1 MVASNQK
8 VVPFTENATTHS
20 ESTSTSEITTAPS
33 INSIESI
40 ESSTATAALPT
51 FAATSEISP
60 LHLPSDAL
68 KLPSTTYQPEYFA
81 FTLPESLLEH
91 SPEQTV
97 SSKINPRSLVLA
109 AFHALLYRYTQQ
121 DTISLDL
128 TISDQHQNYT
138 TAVFTPV
145 DSELVVKDL
154 VAQLEQTLQLHLKT
168 NLHETLAPRSPLP
181 ISITFINHFLE
192 DETHWLASF
201 LPTPESTSSPD
212 LHLLILQQAHT
223 ISGILRYNANL
234 FKPDTIKRLAGHLQV
249 LVAGM
254 IADPGTTIAQLPL
267 LTQAELDQLLVTW
280 QTPTVDYRQTAVHH
294 YIEAHAVQQPDA
306 IAVTFKEQSL
316 TYAAL
321 NDRANQLAHYLHQMG
336 VGAEVRVAVCVEPSL
351 EVAVS
356 LLGIFKAGGVYVP
369 LDPTYPSARLTT
381 ILEDTQPQVLLT
393 QSHLLP
399 NLPALAN
406 HIFCLD
412 TDWETLQSQPSHN
425 PGTEITPE
433 QTAYLVYTSGTTGK
447 PKGVMASHS
456 NLIHY
461 LLVAQEQF
469 GFNAQDIIPA
479 IARFTFSITFFELLS
494 PLVAGGTLLLL
505 ERDHI
510 LDFKRLAQTLTQVS
524 VIHTSP
530 SLMRKL
536 LTYIKENGLD
546 IHRFP
551 NLRHASCG
559 GDLVPADLLETM
571 KSVFRQA
578 EIYVIYGCSEVSC
591 MACAYPVPHH
601 QKVTKSQVGKPFN
614 NVTVRL
620 YDPQHNLVPIG
631 VAGEIY
637 ISGAGI
643 TKGYLHQA
651 ELTQEK
657 FVTIDHQRFYRTGDL
672 GRFDAQGN
680 LEILGRSDFQIKLRG
695 IRIELGDIETTLR
708 QIPGVRE
715 GIVVDREVQGE
726 KSLVAYVVLDPVAPP
741 TIAEMRHSL
750 QMKLPDYMVP
760 AAFMVLE
767 AMPVN
772 INQKID
778 RRALPAPTFS
788 RSELEQPAYV
798 APQTELEVLL
808 AKTWAEVLGFEQ
820 IGIHDDFFAL
830 GGHSLMAAQVIY
842 RLQDALSLEIPI
854 SRLFELPTIV
864 ALAEHLTILKQQPD
878 GDRSGL
884 TPITPIQRANDLPL
898 SSAQSRLWFLSQL
911 EEGIAYNIPLALK
924 LDGALSITALERSLT
939 EIARRHETLR
949 TTFPVVQGIPVQRIL
964 PPQAV
969 AVPMIDLETIPADR
983 QMAEVQQLMQ
993 TEAQRRFNLAIE
1005 RPFRCT
1011 LLRLEATTYVLLV
1024 TMHHIASDGWSLG
1037 VFRRE
1042 LATLYTAFFQG
1053 AASPLAELPIQYADF
1068 SYWQQQRLQAATQ
1081 KPQLAY
1087 WKQQLAGAPPLLEL
1101 PTDRPRPPIQSFRGG
1116 TEFFLLDATL
1126 TQQLKAFSQQSG
1138 VTLFM
1143 TLLGALATLLSRYSK
1158 HQDIVIGSPIANR
1171 NRVELEP
1178 LIGFFI
1184 NLLALRI
1191 DLSGDPQF
1199 TELLKRVRQVALA
1212 AYANQDTPFEQLV
1225 EALQLERNL
1234 SHSPLFQ
1241 VLFILQNSPT
1251 DPTNLPGLTLN
1262 TLQVESGT
1270 AKYDITLMM
1279 EETEAGIIAEFE
1291 YNQDLFDRATIRRMV
1306 GHFQTLLQGI
1316 VTEPEQPIS
1325 ALPLLTAVE
1334 HQQVLVDWNQTALAY
1349 PPEAC
1354 IHQLFESQVQ
1364 RTPEAI
1370 AMVFEHQHLTY
1381 RELNDRANQVAHYLT
1396 TFGVGPEVIVGICLE
1411 RSLDMVVGLLGI
1423 LKAGGSYVPLD
1434 PAYPQDRLAYM
1445 IEDSQ
1450 LPVLLTQQALRQ
1462 QFADQPVQI
1471 VCMDTDGSTIAE
1483 QPTTNLG
1490 TGVAADNLAYT
1501 IYTSGSTGKP
1511 KGVQICHRTAVN
1523 FLNSM
1528 QLQPGLTE
1536 QDVLLAVTTISFD
1549 IAVLELYLPLMVGAR
1564 AVLATRTVAAD
1575 AKRLSELLAQS
1586 GATVMQA
1593 TPATWQMLLA
1603 GGWQG
1608 DRRLKMLCGGEAM
1621 SRKLADQLLE
1631 RGGSLWNMYGPTETT
1646 VWSAACEIR
1655 PGTGAIPVAG
1665 PIANTQIYVL
1675 AESSYPAAGSVHPV
1689 PVGIPG
1695 EVHIGGDGLARGYLN
1710 RPELTKSR
1718 FIPDPFSDRPEARLY
1733 KTGDLARFRPDGSLE
1748 FLGRIDHQ
1756 VKVRGFR
1763 IELGEIEA
1771 VLSRYPLIK
1780 QGVVVVREDIPGD
1793 QRLVAYFT
1801 TKGDT
1806 IPAVQAIRQFLKE
1819 QLPDYM
1825 VPSTFVRLEALP
1837 LTPNGKVDRRALPTP
1852 DTALVADASETFVAP
1867 RDHIEQQLAEIWQEV
1882 LQVPEIG
1889 IHDNFFE
1896 LGGHSLSAV
1905 RVWAKVEAA
1914 FGKNLPI
1921 TTFLQ
1926 SPTIA
1931 ELAPVLQQTD
1941 SEENFG
1947 DLVPL
1952 QLGGDKPPLFCLYGI
1967 LLYRELAQ
1975 QCDPDQPVY
1984 SVYLQEEIDLVKTGK
1999 IDQHNSIFSSIP
2011 KIAERY
2017 LQAIRTLQPHGPYYL
2032 AGESFGGVI
2041 AFEIAQQLQAIGEEV
2056 ALIALFDSKAPLC
2069 HNHLSRRQRLKLH
2082 GKLLL
2087 QQGPSYITQK
2097 VQNNLESLQKKLS
2110 TRLSRVSQRLPLT
2123 AKSAPSESAGNT
2135 PPEDIRQAV
2144 RDRAIQTYAP
2154 QPYSGRAVLFRAL
2167 ERDAFDYSDRCMG
2180 WSTFTEQLEIFDVPG
2195 DHLGILQQPNVSV
2208 LAKKLQTYLG

>member
-1 MVASNQK
+1 MVASNHK
-8 VVPFTENATTHS
+8 VVSFNETAVNSS
-20 ESTSTSEITTAPS
+20 ETAS
-33 INSIESI
+33 R
-40 ESSTATAALPT
+40 TAIAHPQTLP
-51 FAATSEISP
+51 ATSEFSP
-60 LHLPSDAL
+60 LQLPGDVL
-68 KLPSTTYQPEYFA
+68 KLPTTTYQPEYFA
-81 FTLPESLLEH
+81 FTLPECLVECLPQASSKGSQRSLL
-91 SPEQTV
+91 
-97 SSKINPRSLVLA
+97 LA

-121 DTISLDL
+121 ETIGLDL
-128 TISDQHQNYT
+128 TIADQHQDYT
-138 TAVFTPV
+138 
-145 DSELVVKDL
+145 SEIYTHINGQATVRELIERFAHTLQHFSSQL
-154 VAQLEQTLQLHLKT
+154 VANQSLTD
-168 NLHETLAPRSPLP
+168 RSALP
-181 ISITFINHFLE
+181 IAITFIDHFLE
-192 DETHWLASF
+192 DEAHWLAGFPPHS
-201 LPTPESTSSPD
+201 ESLNNPD

-254 IADPGTTIAQLPL
+254 VDNHDATIAQLPL
-267 LTQAELDQLLVTW
+267 LTQAELEQLLLAWNSPTIDYP
-280 QTPTVDYRQTAVHH
+280 QTPVHY
-294 YIEAHAVQQPDA
+294 YIETHAVQQPEA
-306 IAVTFKEQSL
+306 IAVTFKDQSL
-316 TYAAL
+316 TYATL
-321 NDRANQLAHYLHQMG
+321 NQRANQLAHYLHQMG
-336 VGAEVRVAVCVEPSL
+336 VGAEGRVAVCVEPSL

-381 ILEDTQPQVLLT
+381 ILEDVQPQVLLT

-399 NLPALAN
+399 NLPALAE

-412 TDWETLQSQPSHN
+412 TDWETLQSQPTHN
-425 PGTEITPE
+425 PNPEITPD
-433 QTAYLVYTSGTTGK
+433 QTAYLIYTSGTTGK

-469 GFNAQDIIPA
+469 GFNSQDVMPA

-494 PLVAGGTLLLL
+494 PLVAGGTLMLL

-510 LDFKRLAQTLTQVS
+510 LDFKRLAHTLTQVS

-536 LTYIKENGLD
+536 LAYIKENSFEVP
-546 IHRFP
+546 RFP
-551 NLRHASCG
+551 QLRHASCG
-559 GDLVPADLLETM
+559 GDMVPADLLETM
-571 KSVFRQA
+571 KTVFRQA

-591 MACAYPVPHH
+591 MACAYPVPRYSV
-601 QKVTKSQVGKPFN
+601 VTKSLVGKPFN

-620 YDPQHNLVPIG
+620 YDLQQNLVPIG
-631 VAGEIY
+631 VAGDIFV
-637 ISGAGI
+637 SGMGI

-651 ELTQEK
+651 ELTQENYIM
-657 FVTIDHQRFYRTGDL
+657 VDHQRFYRTGDV
-672 GRFDAQGN
+672 GRFDANGN

-715 GIVVDREVQGE
+715 GVVVDREVHGE
-726 KSLVAYVVLDPVAPP
+726 KSLVAYVVLEQEAPP
-741 TIAEMRHSL
+741 TIADMRHFL
-750 QMKLPDYMVP
+750 QERLPDYMVP
-760 AAFMVLE
+760 AAFVVLE
-767 AMPVN
+767 AMPLNV
-772 INQKID
+772 NQKID
-778 RRALPAPTFS
+778 RQALPDPTFS
-788 RSELEQPAYV
+788 RSELEHSAYV
-798 APQTELEVLL
+798 APRTELEELL
-808 AKTWAEVLGFEQ
+808 AQTWIEVLGFEQ
-820 IGIHDDFFAL
+820 VSVHDDFFAL

-842 RLQDALSLEIPI
+842 RLQDALNLEIPI
-854 SRLFELPTIV
+854 NRLFELPTIA
-864 ALAEHLTILKQQPD
+864 ALADYLTTLKQQSTD
-878 GDRSGL
+878 GCPGL
-884 TPITPIQRANDLPL
+884 APIIPIQRANDLPL

-939 EIARRHETLR
+939 EIARRHEALR
-949 TTFPVVQGIPVQRIL
+949 TTFPSVQGRPVQRIL
-964 PPQAV
+964 PPQPV
-969 AVPMIDLETIPADR
+969 VVPIIDLQSIPAER
-983 QMAEVQQLMQ
+983 QMAEVQQLAQ
-993 TEAQRRFNLAIE
+993 EEAQRRFNLAID
-1005 RPFRCT
+1005 RPLRCT
-1011 LLRLEATTYVLLV
+1011 LLRLEATVHVLLV
-1024 TMHHIASDGWSLG
+1024 TMHHIASDGWSLS

-1068 SYWQQQRLQAATQ
+1068 SHWQQQRLQAPTQ
-1081 KPQLAY
+1081 PQQLAY
-1087 WKQQLAGAPPLLEL
+1087 WQQQLAGAPPLLEL

-1116 TEFFLLDATL
+1116 TEFFKLDPSL
-1126 TQQLKAFSQQSG
+1126 TQQLKTFSQRSG
-1138 VTLFM
+1138 ATLFM
-1143 TLLGALATLLSRYSK
+1143 TLLAGLATLLSRYSK

-1199 TELLKRVRQVALA
+1199 SELLKRVRQVALD
-1212 AYANQDTPFEQLV
+1212 AYAHQDVPFEQLV
-1225 EALQLERNL
+1225 EALQPERNS

-1251 DPTNLPGLTLN
+1251 DPANLPGLTLN
-1262 TLQVESGT
+1262 PFQVESGT

-1316 VTEPEQPIS
+1316 VAEPSQPIS
-1325 ALPLLTAVE
+1325 ALPLLTAAE
-1334 HQQVLVDWNQTALAY
+1334 TQQVLVDWNQTALEY

-1354 IHQLFESQVQ
+1354 IHQLFESQVE
-1364 RTPEAI
+1364 RTPDAI
-1370 AMVFEHQHLTY
+1370 AMVFEQSHLTY
-1381 RELNDRANQVAHYLT
+1381 RELNDRANQLAHYLQ

-1411 RSLDMVVGLLGI
+1411 RSLEMVVGLLGI

-1434 PAYPQDRLAYM
+1434 PAYPHDRLSYM

-1450 LPVLLTQQALRQ
+1450 LPVLLTQQALRD
-1462 QFADQPVQI
+1462 QFSAQPVQV
-1471 VCMDTDGSTIAE
+1471 VCIDTDWQAIA
-1483 QPTTNLG
+1483 QRPTTNLDS
-1490 TGVAADNLAYT
+1490 GVVAENLAYT

-1511 KGVQICHRTAVN
+1511 KGVQICHHTAVN

-1528 QLQPGLTE
+1528 RLQPGLTE
-1536 QDVLLAVTTISFD
+1536 QDILLAVTTISFD

-1564 AVLATRTVAAD
+1564 AILATRTVAAD
-1575 AKRLSELLAQS
+1575 AKRLSDLLAQS
-1586 GATVMQA
+1586 GATMMQA
-1593 TPATWQMLLA
+1593 TPATWQMLLT

-1621 SRKLADQLLE
+1621 SRNLADQLLE
-1631 RGGSLWNMYGPTETT
+1631 RGSSLWNMYGPTETT
-1646 VWSAACEIR
+1646 VWSAACAVK
-1655 PGTGAIPVAG
+1655 PGTGSVPVAG

-1675 AESSYPAAGSVHPV
+1675 AESSYPTAGSVHPV

-1710 RPELTKSR
+1710 RPELTNSR
-1718 FIPDPFSDRPEARLY
+1718 FIPDPFSDRPGSRLY

-1756 VKVRGFR
+1756 VKLRGFR

-1780 QGVVVVREDIPGD
+1780 QGVVVVREDVPGD

-1801 TKGDT
+1801 AKGDT
-1806 IPAVQAIRQFLKE
+1806 VPTSQAMRQFLKE

-1825 VPSTFVRLEALP
+1825 VPSTFVKLESLP
-1837 LTPNGKVDRRALPTP
+1837 LTPNGKVDRRALPIP
-1852 DTALVADASETFVAP
+1852 TAALTTDPGENFVAP
-1867 RDHIEQQLAEIWQEV
+1867 RDEMERQLVEIWQEV
-1882 LQVPEIG
+1882 LQVPSIG

-1905 RVWAKVEAA
+1905 RAWAKVEDV

-1921 TTFLQ
+1921 TTLLQ
-1926 SPTIA
+1926 APTIA
-1931 ELAPVLQQTD
+1931 ELSPLLQNANN
-1941 SEENFG
+1941 EENFG

-1952 QLGGDKPPLFCLYGI
+1952 RLGGNKPPLFCLYGI
-1967 LLYRELAQ
+1967 LLYRELAE

-1984 SVYLQEEIDLVKTGK
+1984 GVYLQEEVDLVKTGK
-1999 IDQHNSIFSSIP
+1999 IDQQNSIFSSVP

-2032 AGESFGGVI
+2032 AGESFGGIV
-2041 AFEIAQQLQAIGEEV
+2041 AFEMAQQLQRLGEEV
-2056 ALIALFDSKAPLC
+2056 ALVALLDSTAPI
-2069 HNHLSRRQRLKLH
+2069 HNNNLSRRQRLLLH
-2082 GKLLL
+2082 GKLLW
-2087 QQGPSYITQK
+2087 QQGPSYISQK
-2097 VQNNLESLQKKLS
+2097 AKKGLTALQQKLS
-2110 TRLSRVSQRLPLT
+2110 TPLNRLFQRLPIEETSLSFEPGD
-2123 AKSAPSESAGNT
+2123 AMPQ
-2135 PPEDIRQAV
+2135 DIRQQV
-2144 RDRAIQTYAP
+2144 RERATQAYVP
-2154 QPYSGRAVLFRAL
+2154 QPYSGRTILFRAT
-2167 ERDAFDYSDRCMG
+2167 ERDVFDRSDRGLG
-2180 WSTFTEQLEIFDVPG
+2180 WSAFTEHLEVFDVPG
-2195 DHLGILQQPNVSV
+2195 DHLGILKHPNVAV
-2208 LAKKLQTYLG
+2208 LAEKLQTYLD

>member
-8 VVPFTENATTHS
+8 VVSLTENAIPNS
-20 ESTSTSEITTAPS
+20 ESASTVETSPSAPTASNHRQPPTAHLA
-33 INSIESI
+33 ESPFY
-40 ESSTATAALPT
+40 LPGD
-51 FAATSEISP
+51 F
-60 LHLPSDAL
+60 L
-68 KLPSTTYQPEYFA
+68 KLPQTTYQPEYFA
-81 FTLPESLLEH
+81 FTLPAALVEFLQVQAPS
-91 SPEQTV
+91 SP
-97 SSKINPRSLVLA
+97 INPRSLMLA

-121 DTISLDL
+121 EIIHLDL
-128 TISDQHQNYT
+128 TLSDQHQDYT
-138 TAVFTPV
+138 TEVYTNINHQITVRALIEQLDHTLQHHP
-145 DSELVVKDL
+145 
-154 VAQLEQTLQLHLKT
+154 AQLNPNHVSE
-168 NLHETLAPRSPLP
+168 ERSPLP
-181 ISITFINHFLE
+181 IAITFIDHFLE
-192 DETHWLASF
+192 DEAHWFAGFPHTS
-201 LPTPESTSSPD
+201 ESTSNPD
-212 LHLLILQQAHT
+212 LHVLILQQAHT
-223 ISGILRYNANL
+223 ISSVIRYNANL

-249 LVAGM
+249 LVTGM
-254 IADPGTTIAQLPL
+254 MAQGDTAIGQLPL
-267 LTQAELDQLLVTW
+267 LTEAELKQLLVAW
-280 QTPTVDYRQTAVHH
+280 QRPTVDYPQTAIHQ

-306 IAVTFKEQSL
+306 IAVTFQDQSL

-321 NDRANQLAHYLHQMG
+321 NQRANQLAHYLHQMG
-336 VGAEVRVAVCVEPSL
+336 VGSEVQVAVCLEPAL
-351 EVAVS
+351 EVAVC

-399 NLPALAN
+399 HLPSLAN

-412 TDWETLQSQPSHN
+412 TDGDRLQSQPDHN
-425 PGTEITPE
+425 PNHTITPD

-447 PKGVMASHS
+447 PKGVMASHQ
-456 NLIHY
+456 NLRHY
-461 LLVAQEQF
+461 LLAAQAQF
-469 GFNAQDIIPA
+469 GFNPQDVMPA

-494 PLVAGGTLLLL
+494 PLVAGGTLMLL

-530 SLMRKL
+530 SLMRQL
-536 LTYIKENGLD
+536 LVYIKENGLD
-546 IHRFP
+546 SRRFP

-559 GDLVPADLLETM
+559 GDMVSADLLETM
-571 KSVFRQA
+571 KTVFRQA

-591 MACAYPVPHH
+591 MACAYPVPR
-601 QKVTKSQVGKPFN
+601 QQVMTKSQVGKPFA

-620 YDPQHNLVPIG
+620 YDPQQNLVPIG
-631 VAGEIY
+631 IAGEIY

-651 ELTQEK
+651 ELTQAK
-657 FVTIDHQRFYRTGDL
+657 FVTLDHQRFYRTGDL
-672 GRFDAQGN
+672 GRFDANGN

-708 QIPGVRE
+708 QVPGVRE
-715 GIVVDREVQGE
+715 GIVVDREIHGE
-726 KSLVAYVVLDPVAPP
+726 KSLVGYVVLDQTQPA
-741 TIAEMRHSL
+741 TIAAIRQFL
-750 QMKLPDYMVP
+750 QAKLPDYMVP
-760 AAFMVLE
+760 AAFVVLD

-788 RSELEQPAYV
+788 RSELDHPAYV
-798 APQTELEVLL
+798 APQTALETLL
-808 AKTWAEVLGFEQ
+808 AQTWTQVLGLEQ
-820 IGIHDDFFAL
+820 ISIHDDFFAL

-842 RLQDALSLEIPI
+842 RLQDVLNLEIPI
-854 SRLFELPTIV
+854 SRLFERPTI
-864 ALAEHLTILKQQPD
+864 ATLAEHLTRRQQQPD
-878 GDRSGL
+878 RDRSAL
-884 TPITPIQRANDLPL
+884 APITPIQRSHDLPL

-939 EIARRHETLR
+939 EIARRHEALR

-969 AVPMIDLETIPADR
+969 VVPIVDLEAIPADR
-983 QMAEVQQLMQ
+983 QMAEVQQLAQ
-993 TEAQRRFNLAIE
+993 VEAQRRFNLALD
-1005 RPFRCT
+1005 RPLRCT
-1011 LLRLEATTYVLLV
+1011 LLRLDASTHVLLV

-1053 AASPLAELPIQYADF
+1053 SASPLAELPIQYADF
-1068 SYWQQQRLQAATQ
+1068 AHWQQQRLQAVTQ

-1087 WKQQLAGAPPLLEL
+1087 WQQQLAGAPPLLEL
-1101 PTDRPRPPIQSFRGG
+1101 PTDRPRPPVQSFRGG
-1116 TEFFLLDATL
+1116 TEFFWLDAQL

-1138 VTLFM
+1138 ATLFM
-1143 TLLGALATLLSRYSK
+1143 TLLGALATLLSRYSQ

-1199 TELLKRVRQVALA
+1199 SDLLQRVRQVALD

-1225 EALQLERNL
+1225 EALHPERNL

-1251 DPTNLPGLTLN
+1251 DPVNLPGLTLN
-1262 TLQVESGT
+1262 PLSVESGT

-1279 EETEAGIIAEFE
+1279 EETAGGIMAEFE
-1291 YNQDLFDRATIRRMV
+1291 YNQDLFDRATITRMV

-1316 VTEPEQPIS
+1316 VAAPDQPIS
-1325 ALPLLTAVE
+1325 ALPLLTAAE
-1334 HQQVLVDWNQTALAY
+1334 TQQVLVDWNQTALAY
-1349 PPEAC
+1349 PAESC
-1354 IHQLFESQVQ
+1354 IHQLFESQVE
-1364 RTPEAI
+1364 RTPDAI
-1370 AMVFEHQHLTY
+1370 AIVFEQTYLTY
-1381 RELNDRANQVAHYLT
+1381 QDLNDRANQVAHYLRT
-1396 TFGVGPEVIVGICLE
+1396 LGVGPEVIVGICLE
-1411 RSLDMVVGLLGI
+1411 RSLEIVVGLLGI

-1450 LPVLLTQQALRQ
+1450 LPVLLTQQALRT
-1462 QFADQPVQI
+1462 QFSESTVQVI
-1471 VCMDTDGSTIAE
+1471 CLDTDWSAIAQ
-1483 QPTTNLG
+1483 QPTTNLDS
-1490 TGVAADNLAYT
+1490 GVAANNLAYT

-1511 KGVQICHRTAVN
+1511 KGVQICHHTAVN

-1528 QLQPGLTE
+1528 RLQPGLTE
-1536 QDVLLAVTTISFD
+1536 HDILLAVTTISFD

-1575 AKRLSELLAQS
+1575 AKRLADLLAES
-1586 GATVMQA
+1586 EATVMQA

-1608 DRRLKMLCGGEAM
+1608 DLRLKMLCGGEAM

-1646 VWSAACEIR
+1646 VWSAACEVK

-1675 AESSYPAAGSVHPV
+1675 AESSYPAAGSVQPV

-1710 RPELTKSR
+1710 RPELTNSR
-1718 FIPDPFSDRPEARLY
+1718 FIPDPFSDRPNARLY

-1748 FLGRIDHQ
+1748 FMGRMDHQ
-1756 VKVRGFR
+1756 VKLRGFR

-1806 IPAVQAIRQFLKE
+1806 LPTNQVMRQFLKE

-1825 VPSTFVRLEALP
+1825 VPSTFVKLETLP

-1852 DTALVADASETFVAP
+1852 DSSLANDSSQNFVAP
-1867 RDHIEQQLAEIWQEV
+1867 RDAMERQLVEIWQEV
-1882 LQVPEIG
+1882 LQVQPIG
-1889 IHDNFFE
+1889 IHDSFFE

-1905 RVWAKVEAA
+1905 RAWAKVEEV

-1921 TTFLQ
+1921 TTLLQ

-1931 ELAPVLQQTD
+1931 ELSPVLQAAGR
-1941 SEENFG
+1941 EANFG

-1952 QLGGDKPPLFCLYGI
+1952 RLGGNKPPLFCLYGI
-1967 LLYRELAQ
+1967 LLYRELAEQ
-1975 QCDPDQPVY
+1975 LDPEQPVY
-1984 SVYLQEEIDLVKTGK
+1984 GVYLQEEIDLLKTGK
-1999 IDQHNSIFSSIP
+1999 IDQQTSIFSSVP
-2011 KIAERY
+2011 KIADRY

-2032 AGESFGGVI
+2032 AGESFGGVV
-2041 AFEIAQQLQAIGEEV
+2041 AFEMAQQLQAIGEEV

-2069 HNHLSRRQRLKLH
+2069 HNNLSRRQRLKLH
-2082 GKLLL
+2082 ARLLW
-2087 QQGPSYITQK
+2087 QQGPSYLTDK
-2097 VQNNLESLQKKLS
+2097 VQNNLKSVQKRLS
-2110 TRLSRVSQRLPLT
+2110 TGWYQASQRLALGR
-2123 AKSAPSESAGNT
+2123 KSIAPAQADT
-2135 PPEDIRQAV
+2135 LPQDIRQAV
-2144 RDRAIQTYAP
+2144 RDRAMQAYVP
-2154 QPYSGRAVLFRAL
+2154 KPYTGRAVLFRAMD
-2167 ERDAFDYSDRCMG
+2167 RDAFDYSDRCMG
-2180 WSTFTEQLEIFDVPG
+2180 WSTFTDHLEIYDVPG
-2195 DHLGILQQPNVSV
+2195 DHLGILQHPNVPV
-2208 LAKKLQTYLG
+2208 LAEQLQTYLG